1 MGLYREDFDVGEY
14 GVWFR
19 IFTFA
24 LTLISGLLGTAGDLL
39 HHTVLCKAAGAC
51 LALGILAV
59 IFNVLFGLRTAAVV
73 LCNGDIKDACMEQ
86 GCGAEGLVR
95 DWQAFLFS
103 FTVCALLCFMSVGIQ
118 LLLNSPSQR
127 LVLPAR
133 LPETL
138 HQSALDASATHDQSS
153 GKKGKTDSLEKSDLL
168 DPVFVPVSKPY
179 DSSPKVETF
188 KESQVTDL
196 VSSKDF
202 EGSLGHSGSTRGRG
216 RGGRG
221 RGR

>member
-1 MGLYREDFDVGEY
+1 MGLYREDFDAGEY

-24 LTLISGLLGTAGDLL
+24 LTLISGLLGIAGSIL
-39 HHTVLCKAAGAC
+39 HHTVLCKAASAC
-51 LALGILAV
+51 LALGISAV
-59 IFNVLFGLRTAAVV
+59 VFNVLFGLRTAAVV
-73 LCNGDIKDACMEQ
+73 LCNGEIKEACMETM
-86 GCGAEGLVR
+86 GCGGEGSVR

-118 LLLNSPSQR
+118 LLLNSSTERVQ
-127 LVLPAR
+127 PAK

-138 HQSALDASATHDQSS
+138 HQSALDASVTHDHSS

-221 RGR
+221 RGK